1 MDVIL
6 LERIERLGQMG
17 DVVTVK
23 NGYARNFLLPKKKAL
38 RANKANKV
46 LFENQRADLETRNL
60 ERRSEAE
67 QVAIKAE
74 GLSIVLV
81 RQAGESGQLYGS
93 VSARDIAAG
102 LNEASTLVER
112 SQVALDRPIKLL
124 GLHEVRISLHPEV
137 SISVQVN
144 VARTVEEA
152 ELQAQGRSL
161 TDDDE
166 DQFAAE
172 ELFATQADEDTAEQG
187 DSEEFASDESTEDK
201 NQAAEA

>member
-46 LFENQRADLETRNL
+46 LFENQRVDLETRNL

-81 RQAGESGQLYGS
+81 RQAGENGQLYGS

-102 LNEASTLVER
+102 LNEAGTLVER

-137 SISVQVN
+137 AISVQVN

-172 ELFATQADEDTAEQG
+172 ELFATQADEDTDEQG
-187 DSEEFASDESTEDK
+187 DSEESAADESTEDK